1 MPNEP
6 LRVYWDS
13 CVYIDCIQ
21 RDPDQH
27 AILDSIIKQATSGEI
42 VLVASALVLAEVSK
56 LKDPSATIEEETKR
70 ILRFFEN
77 DFIKVRN
84 VTRSIAE
91 HAAEITR
98 LHSIKPSDAIH
109 VATALAGKCI
119 SLQTYDGVQ
128 GRRGKLIA
136 LDGKIGNPALR
147 IEVPREV
154 SKDDFHGQMP
164 LPFLS

>member
-21 RDPDQH
+21 RHPDRH
-27 AILDSIIKQATSGEI
+27 AVLDAIVEQAKNGEI

-56 LKDPSATIEEETKR
+56 LNDPNATIQEETKR

-77 DFIKVRN
+77 DYIKVRN

-91 HAAEITR
+91 HAADMTR
-98 LHSIKPSDAIH
+98 RHSIKPSDAIH

-128 GRRGKLIA
+128 GSRGKLIA
-136 LDGKIGNPALR
+136 LDGKTGNPPLR
-147 IEVPREV
+147 IEVPRVV
-154 SKDDFHGQMP
+154 SKDDPSGQMP
-164 LPFLS
+164 LPFPS